1 MSTLDLLDNGTE
13 RYSRRP
19 YRATWLGEIDNSYSD
34 LGATS
39 EGPWEAQSRQPRPD
53 ERATQ
58 TSVAQ
63 AQHSESESVVNHRE
77 RLQKAAIAVVDFV
90 LVAFIIAGVCIA
102 AADFGHAWLNVVG
115 FVGGLAT
122 TIGAATFAGWMHAK
136 LADVWE

>member
-1 MSTLDLLDNGTE
+1 MSTLDFIDNGTE
-13 RYSRRP
+13 RNGRRLDKT
-19 YRATWLGEIDNSYSD
+19 AWFGETDNSYSD

-39 EGPWEAQSRQPRPD
+39 EGAWQTQSRHPRTD
-53 ERATQ
+53 ETEAQ

-63 AQHSESESVVNHRE
+63 AQHAESEPVVNHGE

-90 LVAFIIAGVCIA
+90 IVAFIIAGVCIA

-122 TIGAATFAGWMHAK
+122 TIGAAAFAGWMHAK